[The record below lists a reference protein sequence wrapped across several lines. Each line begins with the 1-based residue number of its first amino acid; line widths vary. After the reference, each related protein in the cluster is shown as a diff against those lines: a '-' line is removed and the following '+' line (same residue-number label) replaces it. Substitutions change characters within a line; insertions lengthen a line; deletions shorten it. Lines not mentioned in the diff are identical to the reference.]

1 MAHILYLSILL
12 VMGLSTINGPFIIW
26 NYIINYMSNEFNPP
40 YVMPHVGFKM
50 HQVTP
55 LWESFETDNHG
66 GSPMA
71 LEVFGPKSCGVGKV

>member
-1 MAHILYLSILL
+1 
-12 VMGLSTINGPFIIW
+12 
-26 NYIINYMSNEFNPP
+26 MSNEFNPP

-55 LWESFETDNHG
+55 SWESFETDNHG